1 MFRIMC
7 KSKIHR
13 ATITK
18 ADLHYEGSIGIDK
31 LLLKAADIKPG
42 EIVQVV
48 NIDNGSRFETYAIEE
63 KAGGG
68 TIGLYGAAAHLGKP
82 GHLVIILSSAFVEDK
97 NSDDCK
103 VRVVHV
109 DRQNRIHGKVKDKGF
124 SRSGSAL
131 KGR

>member
-18 ADLHYEGSIGIDK
+18 VDLHYEGSIGIDK
-31 LLLKAADIKPG
+31 NLLKAADIKPG
-42 EIVQVV
+42 EVVQVV

-63 KAGGG
+63 KCGSG
-68 TIGLYGAAAHLGKP
+68 TIALYGAAAHLGKS
-82 GHLVIILSSAFVEDK
+82 GHLVIILSSALVEDK
-97 NSDDCK
+97 KAGSRK

-109 DRQNRIHGKVKDKGF
+109 DRQNRIHGAVENKNF
-124 SRSGSAL
+124 SRSSSAC
-131 KGR
+131 KSR